1 MINFVAYC
9 CRTIALSAKQQGR
22 QGSARGELQLEA
34 YQLSTQALELHKA
47 CVLLQSSD
55 SRPGS
60 SSGVPSREELRLSVP
75 VLVGGTQEVQA
86 LDSLLL
92 AVPLPLVRAAAGES
106 PVGAVLRHSSFP
118 SLLELQASRDSAQ
131 GARTYLQKLLGAL
144 VGDSLLDEST
154 PAAARAAGGGA
165 RGRPDALRD
174 PQLLLYLALQ
184 LGDVA
189 PTDRTEG
196 QAEQTEEDSRSP
208 SAVLFRF
215 LRDSAGADP
224 AYSALAPLPVEVA
237 AVLDA
242 VRRSLR

>member
-1 MINFVAYC
+1 MN
-9 CRTIALSAKQQGR
+9 ALSVKQQGR
-22 QGSARGELQLEA
+22 QVSALGELQLEA
-34 YQLSTQALELHKA
+34 YQLSTQALELHKTG
-47 CVLLQSSD
+47 VLLTSSAGSN
-55 SRPGS
+55 SR
-60 SSGVPSREELRLSVP
+60 VPNNREELRLSAP

-86 LDSLLL
+86 LDCLLL
-92 AVPLPLVRAAAGES
+92 AVPLPLVRAAAGGGTA
-106 PVGAVLRHSSFP
+106 GAVLRHSSFP

-131 GARTYLQKLLGAL
+131 GARAYLQRLLDAL
-144 VGDSLLDEST
+144 VGDSLDEDA

-189 PTDRTEG
+189 PADRTEG

-215 LRDSAGADP
+215 LGDSADTDP
-224 AYSALAPLPVEVA
+224 DSSAQPPLPLEVA